1 MENMIHWGIKM
12 TMYLLQRSDK
22 KLICPFYF
30 SDRVW
35 ILIFLLCLGCG
46 RAVMCTLQCVAAG
59 TAVATVPVI
68 LSVQEKVGII
78 VDLRRDKNFQK
89 MQKY

>member
-1 MENMIHWGIKM
+1 
-12 TMYLLQRSDK
+12 
-22 KLICPFYF
+22 
-30 SDRVW
+30 
-35 ILIFLLCLGCG
+35 
-46 RAVMCTLQCVAAG
+46 MCTLQCVAAG